1 MISETEIIEFIREAK
16 EGPTLDYKEDLL
28 LTKDG
33 DKAEFVKDVLALAN
47 SGETAHIITGVEDGT
62 GRPVGFKTHHTAE
75 QINQI
80 LKDKCDPPIS
90 VEYIEKNILGYDIG
104 VIEFKGENSP
114 YIVSVPDKYGGRLSA
129 NPNRSFHIQRG
140 TVYIRNYNMNQGAK
154 RADLDTIYDRT
165 KYVSLQADLQLSHKV
180 SAKPLEDLIEIDI
193 TFFLTNLG
201 EVLATDT
208 YIWIQFKNIKEIVRC
223 KGRWTNISNY
233 NDNIPTVNLV
243 LGTPIVRPVISNCDG
258 VVVKV
263 DSNVKQIESRVIMGT
278 TNMRSKDG
286 PYVIPL
292 KKELQEMEKG

>member
-114 YIVSVPDKYGGRLSA
+114 YIVSVPDKYGGRLST

-140 TVYIRNYNMNQGAK
+140 TVYVRNYNMNQGAK
-154 RADLDTIYDRT
+154 RADLDKIYDRI
-165 KYVSLQADLQLSHKV
+165 KYVSLQANLQLSHEV

-193 TFFLTNLG
+193 TFFLENVG
-201 EVLATDT
+201 EVIASDT
-208 YIWIQFKNIKEIVRC
+208 YVWLQFKNIREIVRC
-223 KGRWTNISNY
+223 KDNWRNVSSY
-233 NDNIPTVNLV
+233 NENTSTVSIV
-243 LGTPIVRPVISNCDG
+243 LPWPVVRPIKSDCGG

-263 DSNVKQIESRVIMGT
+263 DTDVQQIEARVIMGAM
-278 TNMRSKDG
+278 NMRSKDG
-286 PYVIPL
+286 PYAISL
-292 KKELQEMEKG
+292 KATNESN

>member
-1 MISETEIIEFIREAK
+1 MISETEIIELIRKAK

-80 LKDKCDPPIS
+80 LKDKGDPPIS

-129 NPNRSFHIQRG
+129 NPNRSFHIQQG
-140 TVYIRNYNMNQGAK
+140 TVYVRNYNMNQGAI
-154 RADLDTIYDRT
+154 RTDLDKIYDRI
-165 KYVSLQADLQLSHKV
+165 KYVSLQADLQLSHEV

-193 TFFLTNLG
+193 TFFLTNVG
-201 EVLATDT
+201 EVIATNT
-208 YIWIQFKNIKEIVRC
+208 YVWLQFKDIKEIVRC
-223 KGRWTNISNY
+223 KGNWSDQSKR
-233 NDNIPTVNLV
+233 NDNIPTVQLIY
-243 LGTPIVRPVISNCDG
+243 TAPIISSVRMHCNG

-263 DSNVKQIESRVIMGT
+263 DNDVQQIETYVHIGA
-278 TNMRSKDG
+278 TNMRTKHGS
-286 PYVIPL
+286 YSIPL
-292 KKELQEMEKG
+292 KGKEQN